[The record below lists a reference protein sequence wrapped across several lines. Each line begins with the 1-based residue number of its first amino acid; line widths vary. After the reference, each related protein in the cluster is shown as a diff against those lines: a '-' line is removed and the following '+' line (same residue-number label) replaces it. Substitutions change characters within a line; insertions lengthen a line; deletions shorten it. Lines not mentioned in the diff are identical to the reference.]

1 MSSTRG
7 SRRST
12 RPNSTTVTP
21 APTSPLTMATGP
33 PVSHRRK
40 SSASSPAIG
49 AQHGPTH
56 FYPHSLRDLRTDSTS
71 NFGLMISQKPTAL
84 EEQRIQRL
92 IEDKLLQSQQ
102 DDDHDDDDDSSGSDE
117 QDDQQRDLQ
126 QSEEKSDQTDVD
138 RANRQSEAADTTAT
152 TLPNPTLAS
161 SSTAPLPHAAKPAA
175 PPPTLPASLP
185 CALPSSI
192 QPSTTS
198 VFSLRDLL
206 PFISHAVNTVIQ
218 DDFSRCFQS
227 AHTRSWNWN
236 FYLWP
241 LWAMGVIVRYCIL
254 FPLRTLCLITG
265 ALIWLFNLALIKTVV
280 PHSKRTEWERWNIRF
295 FCSAFVLS
303 WTGVIRYHG
312 TIAQHRP
319 NQVYV
324 ANHTSLIDI
333 VVLMQEH
340 TYSLVGQRQQGFVG
354 FMQRNVLSC
363 LNNCF
368 FDRAEADDRSA
379 AARRIKQHIQS
390 TDNNRLLIFPEGTCV
405 NNEYIVQFKQGA
417 FDMGNAEI
425 IPIAIK
431 YNKIFVDAFWNSRAQ
446 AFPMHLL
453 TLMCSWA
460 VVCDVWYLS
469 PQRRREAEGETA
481 IEFSERVKRMIG
493 ERAGLKNVSW
503 DGYLKHFRPSARYV
517 KEQQARVASAMM
529 AKYHKIKAVSGGGK
543 KGSEE
548 EEESKEEED
557 QQEDKAGEKASEAAD
572 GQSLEADDASSSETA
587 SSRPRRRT
595 TRSSSRM

>member
-1 MSSTRG
+1 
-7 SRRST
+7 
-12 RPNSTTVTP
+12 
-21 APTSPLTMATGP
+21 
-33 PVSHRRK
+33 
-40 SSASSPAIG
+40 
-49 AQHGPTH
+49 
-56 FYPHSLRDLRTDSTS
+56 
-71 NFGLMISQKPTAL
+71 MISQKPTAL

-92 IEDKLLQSQQ
+92 IEDKLLQAEEEEEE
-102 DDDHDDDDDSSGSDE
+102 GDE
-117 QDDQQRDLQ
+117 QAGDEDEDKRREQQQRREEGQ
-126 QSEEKSDQTDVD
+126 QGEQDKE
-138 RANRQSEAADTTAT
+138 NLESEAADTTAT
-152 TLPNPTLAS
+152 TLPNPSAVS
-161 SSTAPLPHAAKPAA
+161 SSTVPPPAKAKPAA

-206 PFISHAVNTVIQ
+206 PFVSHAVHTVIQ

-227 AHTRSWNWN
+227 AHSPPWNWN

-241 LWAMGVIVRYCIL
+241 LWAMGVLTRYFFL
-254 FPLRTLCLITG
+254 FPLRCLCLLIGTV
-265 ALIWLFNLALIKTVV
+265 IWLLNLALIKTVV
-280 PHSKRTEWERWNIRF
+280 SENRRGEWERWNIRF

-333 VVLMQEH
+333 VILMQQH

-354 FMQRNVLSC
+354 FMQRNVLAC

-379 AARRIKQHIQS
+379 AARRIKEHIQS

-405 NNEYIVQFKQGA
+405 NNLYVVQFKQGA
-417 FDMGNAEI
+417 FDMGAEV

-469 PQRRREAEGETA
+469 PQRRRESEGETA
-481 IEFSERVKRMIG
+481 IEFSERVKRLIA
-493 ERAGLKNVSW
+493 ERAGLKSVNW

-517 KEQQARVASAMM
+517 KEQQSRVARAMM
-529 AKYHKIKAVSGGGK
+529 AKWEAIEGVAVGKAEVV
-543 KGSEE
+543 
-548 EEESKEEED
+548 EESKEKD
-557 QQEDKAGEKASEAAD
+557 GAGEEKDGMVSGESVEAE
-572 GQSLEADDASSSETA
+572 GGSSGAQT
-587 SSRPRRRT
+587 SSRPMRRA
-595 TRSSSRM
+595 TRSRSRV